1 MNSLIKTSAIYFLKM
16 TAGVILFIS
25 SSTSFAQTGNVV
37 LIEVFSETGC
47 GACAEYDS
55 SFKAL
60 TDTNAAKVAVIS
72 YHCFYSQDPFLTYNR
87 TGDQRYAYY
96 KIKDGFPS
104 AMVNG
109 KKASETSAHL
119 YFVKAPVIQ
128 TMYEQ
133 PAQFN
138 LDVKCIRSEKN
149 SLKKAELKLKVTA
162 LKDNPSKDLRLFVVV
177 TENNIDYKERYHST
191 TSNGLNT
198 FNHIMRA
205 MLPDT
210 NGIVMSSQTV
220 GKVNKSTIS
229 YTNDDKEINFKEVQ
243 FIVFVQDIVS
253 KEVLGATVVNE
264 SSGSRK

>member
-1 MNSLIKTSAIYFLKM
+1 MKMGSNYIFKITVGVAIFVSAM
-16 TAGVILFIS
+16 TA
-25 SSTSFAQTGNVV
+25 FAQTGNVV

-60 TDTNAAKVAVIS
+60 TDTNADKVAVIS
-72 YHCFYSQDPFLTYNR
+72 YHCFYSQDPFFTYNR
-87 TGDQRYAYY
+87 TGDQRYAFY
-96 KIKDGFPS
+96 KIKDGFPT

-109 KKASETSAHL
+109 KKAGETSAHL

-128 TMYEQ
+128 TMYNQ

-138 LDVKCIRSEKN
+138 LDVRCVRSKKN
-149 SLKKAELKLKVTA
+149 NLNTAELKLKVTA
-162 LKDNPSKDLRLFVVV
+162 LKENPSKDLRLFVVA

-210 NGIVMSSQTV
+210 NGIVISPQTI
-220 GKVNKSTIS
+220 GKVNKAIIS
-229 YTNDDKEINFKEVQ
+229 YTNDDKEIHFNEVQ

-253 KEVLGATVVNE
+253 KEVLGATVVKE
-264 SSGSRK
+264 TPVK